1 MTTLKLKTAGNMKSL
16 AAKEWIKDYA
26 LLLIMGGVV
35 LAVAALEP
43 AMLQLDN
50 LIGIVYQVSIIGTM
64 AVCSTFVILLGGI
77 DLSVGSVVALAGLLA
92 AFTLE
97 ATNQALVPAL
107 AVGVA
112 VGVGVGLLNG
122 LAIARFKLPPFVVTL
137 AMMSIVRGVA
147 LLLGEASLHLIRGPE
162 SFLFIGG
169 GQWLGLPFPIY
180 IFATA
185 TVIMF
190 FVQSRTRFGLT
201 TFAIGENEE
210 AARLCGL
217 PLIQTKTWVYMLS
230 ALGAAI
236 AGIILASQVHTANAT
251 YGNGIELD
259 VIAAIVLGG
268 TSLMGGSGS
277 VHRSVLGALLIG
289 IMNNGLSILNVSIE
303 LQLVVKGLIIVA
315 ALALDGYLREEK
327 R

>member
-1 MTTLKLKTAGNMKSL
+1 MTTLRLKTGTKMKGL
-16 AAKEWIKDYA
+16 ASKEWVKEYA
-26 LLLIMGGVV
+26 LLLIMGLVV
-35 LAVAALEP
+35 LIFAAMEP
-43 AMLQLDN
+43 AMLKVDN

-97 ATNQALVPAL
+97 ATDQALAPAL
-107 AVGVA
+107 LAGVTVGVA
-112 VGVGVGLLNG
+112 VGLVNG
-122 LAIARFKLPPFVVTL
+122 LAIARFRLPPFVVTL

-147 LLLGEASLHLIRGPE
+147 LLSGEASLHLIRGPE

-180 IFATA
+180 LFGMAA
-185 TVIMF
+185 LVMF
-190 FVQSRTRFGLT
+190 LVQVRTRFGLT
-201 TFAIGENEE
+201 VFAIGENEE

-217 PLIQTKTWVYMLS
+217 PLMQTKVVVYILS
-230 ALGAAI
+230 GLGAAI
-236 AGIILASQVHTANAT
+236 AGIILASQVHTATAT

-289 IMNNGLSILNVSIE
+289 IINNGLSLLNVSIE
-303 LQLVVKGLIIVA
+303 LQLLVKGLIIVA
-315 ALALDGYLREEK
+315 ALALDGYFREEK